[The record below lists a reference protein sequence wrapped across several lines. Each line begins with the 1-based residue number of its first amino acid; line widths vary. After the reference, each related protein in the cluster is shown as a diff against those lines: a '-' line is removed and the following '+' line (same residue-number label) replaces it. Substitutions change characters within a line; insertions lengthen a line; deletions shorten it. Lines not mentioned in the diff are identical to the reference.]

1 MHTERRFSSVAVLV
15 AVTAAVCSAQTITSA
30 RSGTLHYFD
39 GDVSIDGTQL
49 VAKSAKFPE
58 IKEQGVLKTGKGR
71 AEVLLTPGVFLRV
84 GEDTS
89 IRMLDT
95 RLIST
100 RVDILSGSAVIESDD
115 PQMSLKD
122 SPVTLL
128 YKDYEIRM
136 IKHGLIEITSSPV
149 AQMKVFKGEAEVS
162 LSNNSGSGGKV
173 VVKDGHVLP
182 FSAGLVTEK
191 FDAKEGDDLYLWAR
205 DRSENLSTANMSSAR
220 SISQGSCYVACNNG
234 GGAWNGG
241 WYYNPYFDM
250 ITYVPGGGVFYNP
263 WGYGF
268 YSPLTIGNY
277 YFPTGYWA
285 GGGGARS
292 ANLAGRS
299 LATSGTRTG
308 ISGGGQPRGNIGTF
322 GGGGSGGG
330 LAGAGIGGAGSP
342 AAGGGIGGGIGGGG
356 GGLSGSGASGGGATA
371 GGARGGTSRGR

>member
-1 MHTERRFSSVAVLV
+1 MYTERRFSSVAVLI
-15 AVTAAVCSAQTITSA
+15 AVTAAICSAQSITSA

-71 AEVLLTPGVFLRV
+71 AEILLTPGVFLRV
-84 GEDTS
+84 GEDSS

-95 RLIST
+95 RLVST

-136 IKHGLIEITSSPV
+136 VKHGLIEITSDP
-149 AQMKVFKGEAEVS
+149 AQVKVFKGEAEVS
-162 LSNNSGSGGKV
+162 TADNKAV
-173 VVKDGHVLP
+173 VREGRLMP

-191 FDAKEGDDLYLWAR
+191 FDPKEGDDLYLWAR
-205 DRSENLSTANMSSAR
+205 DRSENLSAANMSSAR

-250 ITYVPGGGVFYNP
+250 ITYVPGGGVFWNP

-268 YSPLTIGNY
+268 FSPLTIGNY
-277 YFPTGYWA
+277 YYPTGYWY
-285 GGGGARS
+285 GGGGARGTT
-292 ANLAGRS
+292 LAGRS
-299 LATSGTRTG
+299 LASNGGKTTVSGA
-308 ISGGGQPRGNIGTF
+308 GQPAGNIGTF
-322 GGGGSGGG
+322 GGGGSG
-330 LAGAGIGGAGSP
+330 S
-342 AAGGGIGGGIGGGG
+342 G
-356 GGLSGSGASGGGATA
+356 GGLSGGSGGGIGS
-371 GGARGGTSRGR
+371 GGGLSGGGSRGGTSRGR